1 VTLPTV
7 RDALFRNTF
16 WYGLVTL
23 VGLLSGLTMS
33 VVLARGLGPALM
45 GDFSFLTW
53 MSRTLESAALLGFGV
68 ALVRYSA
75 DALARGEP
83 AVARGLIGLLFRWQ
97 LVSVAVV
104 VIGTVGLTLALSG
117 SDLRWPMIV
126 VAVTVIPVA
135 TESFFMRATYGAQRY
150 DLTAQVS
157 TIKMTLLLTAS
168 VVAVLMGAGLLGVLL
183 AQGLGTVVSCGLQTR
198 GALSLY
204 PPQAAPVP
212 PAMREE
218 VRRFVVSFSL
228 VGVLET
234 FVWDRSE
241 ILFLKL
247 WLPSSEIAFY
257 SLAFGLASKAM
268 ILPAIFVG
276 ALLPALASL
285 HGAGDDREFARVY
298 RTSLRSVALV
308 GAPIAAVSAGV
319 APALVGLLYGESY
332 GPVVLLFRI
341 LVGVS
346 LLGVLRDVAWAALR
360 ATAGRRAALTAAT
373 VTALV
378 DLALAALLVRPYGTG
393 GAVIANTVAQV
404 TLAVWAFVAI
414 QAMKRPGFPVG
425 DIARIGTAAVL
436 ALLAASTTGAGHG
449 VLPLLIGTA
458 AGFLTY
464 AVACVV
470 LGAVNA
476 RDWTVLIS
484 SGRRFISSR
493 AGVAGG

>member
-1 VTLPTV
+1 MTSPTV
-7 RDALFRNTF
+7 RDALARNTF

-23 VGLLSGLTMS
+23 VGLVAGLAMS

-53 MSRTLESAALLGFGV
+53 MARTLESAAMLGFGV

-83 AVARGLIGLLFRWQ
+83 AVARGLITLLFRWQ
-97 LVSVAVV
+97 LVSVAIVV
-104 VIGTVGLTLALSG
+104 TGTVGLTLALAP

-126 VAVTVIPVA
+126 VAGMVIPIA

-157 TIKMTLLLTAS
+157 TIKMTLLLSVS
-168 VVAVLMGAGLLGVLL
+168 VVAVLMGAGLFGLLL
-183 AQGLGTVVSCGLQTR
+183 AQGLGVVVSCALQTR

-204 PPQAAPVP
+204 PRRGAPVP

-218 VRRFVVSFSL
+218 LRRFLVSFSL

-241 ILFLKL
+241 IFFLKL
-247 WLPSSEIAFY
+247 WLPSAQIAFY
-257 SLAFGLASKAM
+257 SLAFGLASRAM
-268 ILPAIFVG
+268 IIPAIFVG

-285 HGAGDDREFARVY
+285 HGTGDDREFGRVY

-319 APALVGLLYGESY
+319 APALVALLYGESY

-346 LLGVLRDVAWAALR
+346 LLGVMRDVAWAALR
-360 ATAGRRAALTAAT
+360 ATASRRSALTAAA

-378 DLALAALLVRPYGTG
+378 DLGLAAVLVRPYGTA

-404 TLAVWAFVAI
+404 TLALWAFVAI
-414 QAMKRPGFPVG
+414 QGMKRPGFPAA

-436 ALLAASTTGAGHG
+436 ALLAASTAGMGHG
-449 VLPLLIGTA
+449 ALPLLIGTA

-464 AVACVV
+464 AVACVL

-476 RDWTVLIS
+476 RDWTVLVTS
-484 SGRRFISSR
+484 SRRFISSR
-493 AGVAGG
+493 ARA